1 MPPRR
6 WKVSAR
12 RRPYNRCMLPSDL
25 PADIRDRASHIKL
38 AIFDV
43 DGVLTDGRLIYA
55 EDGHELKAFH
65 VHDGLGLKRLLAN
78 HIEVSVITARMS
90 MIVTERM
97 ADLGVAHVYQGQ
109 DDKLACFEQLLH
121 ALKLT
126 PEECAYTG
134 DDLPDL
140 AVMQRVGLAVA
151 VANAH
156 PWVRE
161 RAHWRTRLAG
171 GAGAVREVCDLIL
184 AAQGKAEG
192 ELALFQR

>member
-1 MPPRR
+1 
-6 WKVSAR
+6 
-12 RRPYNRCMLPSDL
+12 MLPTDL
-25 PADIRDRASHIKL
+25 PADIRDRAARVRL

-78 HIEVSVITARMS
+78 RVEVAVITSRLS
-90 MIVTERM
+90 MVVTERM
-97 ADLGVAHVYQGQ
+97 AELGVAHVYQGQ
-109 DDKLACFEQLLH
+109 DDKLACYEQLLH
-121 ALKLT
+121 ALRL
-126 PEECAYTG
+126 EDGEVAYTG

-140 AVMQRVGLAVA
+140 AVMQRVGFAV
-151 VANAH
+151 AH

-171 GAGAVREVCDLIL
+171 GSGAAREIADLIL
-184 AAQGKAEG
+184 AAQGKAEA
-192 ELALFQR
+192 ELAAFASNDAAR

>member
-1 MPPRR
+1 
-6 WKVSAR
+6 V
-12 RRPYNRCMLPSDL
+12 LPSDL
-25 PADIRDRASHIKL
+25 PTDIRDRASRIKL

-78 HIEVSVITARMS
+78 HIEVAVITARIS

-121 ALKLT
+121 ALKLA
-126 PEECAYTG
+126 PEETAYTG

-171 GAGAVREVCDLIL
+171 GSGAAREVCDLIL

>member
-1 MPPRR
+1 
-6 WKVSAR
+6 
-12 RRPYNRCMLPSDL
+12 MLPNDL
-25 PADIRDRASHIKL
+25 PADISARAARIKL

-78 HIEVSVITARMS
+78 HIEVAVITARMS

-97 ADLGVAHVYQGQ
+97 AALGVAHVYQGQ

-121 ALKLT
+121 ALKLD
-126 PEECAYTG
+126 PEDVAYTG

-140 AVMQRVGLAVA
+140 AVMQRVGFAVA

-156 PWVRE
+156 PSVRE
-161 RAHWRTRLAG
+161 RSHWRTRLPG
-171 GAGAVREVCDLIL
+171 GAGAAREVADLIL
-184 AAQGKAEG
+184 AAQGHADA
-192 ELALFQR
+192 ELAAFLR